1 MGCEECWRV
10 AYLALC
16 SQTIQA
22 EAAWMSGADFP
33 EYFEVFEGST
43 LVITSNLTLS
53 SAVIFSAILSRC
65 RTGNGA
71 IL

>member
-1 MGCEECWRV
+1 
-10 AYLALC
+10 
-16 SQTIQA
+16 
-22 EAAWMSGADFP
+22 MSGADFP

-53 SAVIFSAILSRC
+53 SAVISSAILSRC